1 MLSTRLVKLIESH
14 AEDLTRGLVT
24 HLKSHPRTPSYRHFS
39 DAELRDRA
47 YAIYH
52 NLGEWLAEKSEETV
66 RKEWEQ
72 LGRRRYADGVPLSE
86 VISAL
91 TVIKNHLLEYAKMS
105 VEGSSSL
112 EVFGE
117 LELVTQV
124 VRFFDH
130 AAYYTAVGYEQARHS
145 DKSVA

>member
-14 AEDLTRGLVT
+14 AEELASGLVA
-24 HLKSHPRTPSYRHFS
+24 HLKTHPRTASYRRFS
-39 DAELRDRA
+39 DAELRARA

-52 NLGEWLAEKSEETV
+52 NLGAWLAEKSEEAI

-72 LGRRRYADGVPLSE
+72 LGRRRCADGVPFSE
-86 VISAL
+86 VIYAL
-91 TVIKNHLLEYAKMS
+91 VVVKNHLLDYIQTAAEH
-105 VEGSSSL
+105 GTSL

-117 LELVTQV
+117 LELVMQV

-130 AAYYTAVGYEQARHS
+130 TAYFTAVGYEEARRGS
-145 DKSVA
+145 KSVA